1 LSKSVLAKAGKADKW
16 ECIRRL
22 RYGAII
28 RLIRHRYKIEIPN
41 DDAGRPDLWELMCNL
56 SLHPTASVA
65 ELKMRHA
72 LAVWTPWMDADEVE
86 IYIEHVNRLPI
97 YERTPTARKLGE
109 NMLLS
114 NADRER
120 LKLWAIKPY
129 DMTDA
134 ELEAQR
140 KTKINERRRAKRQ
153 ARKDYQAASL
163 NTLKPWHSD
172 GISRATWY
180 RRNSETSPD
189 STILFRGESIPV
201 SSQEAE
207 SQKGNQQRGSLRGVR
222 RES

>member
-1 LSKSVLAKAGKADKW
+1 
-16 ECIRRL
+16 
-22 RYGAII
+22 
-28 RLIRHRYKIEIPN
+28 
-41 DDAGRPDLWELMCNL
+41 
-56 SLHPTASVA
+56 
-65 ELKMRHA
+65 
-72 LAVWTPWMDADEVE
+72 
-86 IYIEHVNRLPI
+86 
-97 YERTPTARKLGE
+97 
-109 NMLLS
+109 MLLS

-120 LKLWAIKPY
+120 LKLWPIKPY

-153 ARKDYQAASL
+153 AGKHDQASSL
-163 NTLKPWHSD
+163 NTLKPWQSG

-189 STILFRGESIPV
+189 LTILFRGESIPV